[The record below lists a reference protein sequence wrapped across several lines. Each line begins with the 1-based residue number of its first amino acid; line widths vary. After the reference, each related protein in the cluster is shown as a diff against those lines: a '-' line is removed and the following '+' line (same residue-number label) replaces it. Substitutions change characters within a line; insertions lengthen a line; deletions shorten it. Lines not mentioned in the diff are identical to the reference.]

1 MSYSA
6 PRHGILLALLANDE
20 TAPVVIIAIRPPFPP
35 QLKSVETQ
43 GLKGVRQPVPNRSY
57 QPFSASLLANFCRP
71 PIEVDSGNP
80 ARNWNEYTPAEA
92 ADSEISAV
100 LQLRSCR
107 APRKRACMPKVG
119 FISLGCPKNLVD
131 SEVMM
136 GILAGSGY
144 ELTPRADEA
153 EVLVVNTCSF
163 IAPAERES
171 VETILEMAEYKK
183 FGAARKLIVAG
194 CLVERYRE
202 QILEQIPEVDAV
214 VGTGELEHILA
225 AIEGPPHHGATS
237 EAAPPPAYLYHDL
250 TPRLLATPRHAA
262 YIKIAEGCDHPC
274 AFCIIPQLRG
284 QFRSRRFESVVR
296 EAENLGRAGVREVT
310 LIGQDTTSYGEDL
323 GLRDGLPLLLER
335 LAQLPD
341 LCWVRFLYCY
351 PNRVTPRLLETIAEY
366 PKLAKYMDMP
376 LQHASRSVLARM
388 KRGSSGEAFLKL
400 LERIRATIPG
410 VTLRTSF
417 IVGFPG
423 ETETDFEELC
433 DFVRIANFDWM
444 GVFEYSDVDNA
455 GSYALDEKIDAETI
469 TGRRNRLMAIQK
481 KISREN
487 LRAKYVRAK
496 SRAPKE
502 RGFTA
507 LVEGLSKD
515 NPLIWEARLESMAP
529 EIDGKLYLT
538 DIELP
543 GGEIAVAGDVAR
555 VEITKADA
563 YDLIGRV
570 VEILPRPAG
579 RASVGDASLPAA
591 VPPEKLHR
599 IATGAPLRVLG

>member
-1 MSYSA
+1 M
-6 PRHGILLALLANDE
+6 
-20 TAPVVIIAIRPPFPP
+20 T
-35 QLKSVETQ
+35 
-43 GLKGVRQPVPNRSY
+43 
-57 QPFSASLLANFCRP
+57 
-71 PIEVDSGNP
+71 
-80 ARNWNEYTPAEA
+80 
-92 ADSEISAV
+92 
-100 LQLRSCR
+100 
-107 APRKRACMPKVG
+107 KVG
-119 FISLGCPKNLVD
+119 FVSLGCPKNLVD

-136 GILAGSGY
+136 GILAHGGY

-163 IAPAERES
+163 IEAAQKES
-171 VETILEMAEYKK
+171 VDAILEMAEHKK
-183 FGAARKLIVAG
+183 FGAAKKLIVAG
-194 CLVERYRE
+194 CLVERFRA
-202 QILEQIPEVDAV
+202 QILEQVPEVDAV
-214 VGTGELEHILA
+214 VGTGEVERILEA
-225 AIEGPPHHGATS
+225 VEGDLRVLPAQ
-237 EAAPPPAYLYHDL
+237 PPAFLYHDL
-250 TPRLLATPRHAA
+250 TPRIVTTPKHAA

-274 AFCIIPQLRG
+274 SFCIIPQLRG
-284 QFRSRRFESVVR
+284 AFRSRRFESVVR
-296 EAENLGRAGVREVT
+296 EAENLARAGAREIT

-323 GLRDGLPLLLER
+323 GLRDGLARLLEK
-335 LAQLPD
+335 LAQVDD
-341 LCWVRFLYCY
+341 LLWVRFLYAY
-351 PNRVTPRLLETIAEY
+351 PNRVTQKLLDTIAVH
-366 PKLAKYMDMP
+366 PRLAKYMDMP

-388 KRGSSGEAFLKL
+388 KRGSSGDAFLKL

-469 TGRRNRLMAIQK
+469 TGRRNHLMAIQK

-579 RASVGDASLPAA
+579 RASLGDASLPAA